1 MKRAARLTALAAA
14 ACAAVVWSSGVA
26 QPATARAV
34 TDEEA
39 MAVHRRAI
47 VVDTHADTL
56 WRVLDSGDDIS
67 VRSSKGHID
76 IPRLK
81 EGGVDA
87 EFFSVWVQP
96 AYSPDHAAHRALRLI
111 DALHRIVERNRDSM
125 VLARGPDD
133 IRAAAAAGKI
143 AALLGIEGGHAIEND
158 LGLLRMY
165 HALGVR
171 YMTLT
176 WSFNTDWADSSGAQG
191 QWKGLTDFGVKVVQ
205 EMNRLGMLVDVSHV
219 SDDTFRDV
227 MKVARA
233 PVIASHS
240 ACRAL
245 CDAPR
250 NMTDDMLRA
259 VRDNGG
265 VVMINFYSAFLDQG
279 FRDRSR
285 AAADS
290 RKPELAAIADRFLLD
305 PVGREDALWALHRD
319 IDESIPPPPL
329 DRLIE
334 HIEHVIQV
342 AGVDHVGLGS
352 DFDGVT
358 SLPKGMED
366 VTKLPAITRALLA
379 RGYPEKDV
387 EKVLGG
393 NFMRV
398 FDEATR
404 RAASER

>member
-1 MKRAARLTALAAA
+1 
-14 ACAAVVWSSGVA
+14 
-26 QPATARAV
+26 
-34 TDEEA
+34 
-39 MAVHRRAI
+39 
-47 VVDTHADTL
+47 
-56 WRVLDSGDDIS
+56 
-67 VRSSKGHID
+67 
-76 IPRLK
+76 
-81 EGGVDA
+81 
-87 EFFSVWVQP
+87 
-96 AYSPDHAAHRALRLI
+96 
-111 DALHRIVERNRDSM
+111 
-125 VLARGPDD
+125 
-133 IRAAAAAGKI
+133 
-143 AALLGIEGGHAIEND
+143 
-158 LGLLRMY
+158 
-165 HALGVR
+165 
-171 YMTLT
+171 
-176 WSFNTDWADSSGAQG
+176 
-191 QWKGLTDFGVKVVQ
+191 
-205 EMNRLGMLVDVSHV
+205 
-219 SDDTFRDV
+219 
-227 MKVARA
+227 
-233 PVIASHS
+233 
-240 ACRAL
+240 
-245 CDAPR
+245 
-250 NMTDDMLRA
+250 MTDDMLRA

-265 VVMINFYSAFLDQG
+265 VVMINFYSAFLDQQ

-285 AAADS
+285 AEADS

-305 PVGREDALWALHRD
+305 PVGRENALWALHRD

-379 RGYPEKDV
+379 RGYQEKDV